1 MSVFKTQNMSIKVL
15 VKDSNLDLALEKL
28 RVKKYYL
35 ETNHWYKKCQ
45 NYHEK
50 PPSKSRKKNELKL
63 LHGHSQILEDDPL
76 SLRLKI
82 HIEEHYQPT
91 DDHTVWDMSKD

>member
-1 MSVFKTQNMSIKVL
+1 MSIKVL
-15 VKDSNLDLALEKL
+15 VKDDNLDLALEKL

-82 HIEEHYQPT
+82 HIEEHYQST
-91 DDHTVWDMSKD
+91 DDHTVWDISKD

>member
-1 MSVFKTQNMSIKVL
+1 MSVFKTQNMSIKVI
-15 VKDSNLDLALEKL
+15 VKDDNLDLALEKL

-45 NYHEK
+45 NYHEN

-91 DDHTVWDMSKD
+91 DDHTVWDMSED

>member
-1 MSVFKTQNMSIKVL
+1 MSIKVI
-15 VKDSNLDLALEKL
+15 VKDDNLDLALEQL

-35 ETNHWYKKCQ
+35 ETDHWYKKCQ

-50 PPSKSRKKNELKL
+50 PPSKSRKKSELKL

-76 SLRLKI
+76 ALRLKI
-82 HIEEHYQPT
+82 HIQEHYQTIGDNTVLNMNT
-91 DDHTVWDMSKD
+91 D

>member
-1 MSVFKTQNMSIKVL
+1 MSVFKTQNMSIKVI
-15 VKDSNLDLALEKL
+15 VKEGNLDLALEKL

-91 DDHTVWDMSKD
+91 DDHTVWDMSED

>member
-1 MSVFKTQNMSIKVL
+1 MTVFKTQNMSIKVL
-15 VKDSNLDLALEKL
+15 VKDDNLDLALEKL

-91 DDHTVWDMSKD
+91 EDHTVWDMCKD

>member
-1 MSVFKTQNMSIKVL
+1 MSVFKTQNMSIKVI
-15 VKDSNLDLALEKL
+15 VKDDNLDLALEKL

-91 DDHTVWDMSKD
+91 EDHTVWDMCKD

>member
-1 MSVFKTQNMSIKVL
+1 MSVFKTQNMSIKVI
-15 VKDSNLDLALEKL
+15 VKDDNLDLALEKL

-50 PPSKSRKKNELKL
+50 PTSKSRKKNELKL

-91 DDHTVWDMSKD
+91 DDHTVWDMSED

>member
-1 MSVFKTQNMSIKVL
+1 MSVFKTQNMSIKVI
-15 VKDSNLDLALEKL
+15 VKEGNLDLALEKL

-50 PPSKSRKKNELKL
+50 PPSKSRKKSELKL

-76 SLRLKI
+76 TLRLKI

-91 DDHTVWDMSKD
+91 DDHTVWNMSKD

>member
-1 MSVFKTQNMSIKVL
+1 MSVFKTQNMSIKVI
-15 VKDSNLDLALEKL
+15 VKDDNLDLALEKL

-50 PPSKSRKKNELKL
+50 PPSKSRIKNELKL

>member
-1 MSVFKTQNMSIKVL
+1 MSIKVI
-15 VKDSNLDLALEKL
+15 VKDDNVDLALEQL

-50 PPSKSRKKNELKL
+50 PPSKSRKKSELKL

-76 SLRLKI
+76 ALRLKI
-82 HIEEHYQPT
+82 HIQEHYQTIGDNTVLNMNT
-91 DDHTVWDMSKD
+91 D

>member
-15 VKDSNLDLALEKL
+15 VKDDNLDLALEKL

-91 DDHTVWDMSKD
+91 EDHTVWDMCKD